1 MSSPLLVR
9 QRFAIRRCTAGMRRG
24 LGRTDPA
31 AEDQPSAR
39 ASTENSRLRYLD
51 VVVKTTIQKGGAS
64 EIALH
69 ARSVELT
76 QLM

>member
-1 MSSPLLVR
+1 MLR
-9 QRFAIRRCTAGMRRG
+9 A

-31 AEDQPSAR
+31 AEDQPSAL

-51 VVVKTTIQKGGAS
+51 VVVKTTIKKDGAS

-76 QLM
+76 QLV